1 MTKYNNA
8 SYVAM
13 NLARDLAKDEVERNH
28 PERSDGGYFANQV
41 VRGMCDL
48 MESFPY
54 DLPDLRTPLERDADE
69 EAEAARMSA
78 DALDGGDTCPSPILM
93 T

>member
-13 NLARDLAKDEVERNH
+13 NLTRDLAKDEVERNH
-28 PERSDGGYFANQV
+28 AERSDGGFFANQSIT
-41 VRGMCDL
+41 GMRDL

-54 DLPDLRTPLERDADE
+54 DLPDLRTPKERRADFWFE
-69 EAEAARMSA
+69 EARNEALGL
-78 DALDGGDTCPSPILM
+78 DAGEFTPLCEKE
-93 T
+93 

>member
-13 NLARDLAKDEVERNH
+13 NLARDLAKDEVERKH
-28 PERSDGGYFANQV
+28 AERSDGGYFANQV
-41 VRGMCDL
+41 LTGMRDL

-54 DLPDLRTPLERDADE
+54 DLPDLRTQLERDADE

-78 DALDGGDTCPSPILM
+78 EALDG
-93 T
+93 